1 MKSKKKIIIISV
13 SVVFVICAIMAAI
26 LLYIIKMDMRVRN
39 LTDLDN
45 WETSIKYSMLS
56 DKLKE
61 VISEEEFNDRT
72 DEGKYNMYR
81 KLEGL
86 ELETTDKDTPST
98 DWWKTPPCDSVET
111 DAGKFLVEYRI
122 DFKVHLN
129 RIEVINFVTYIYSH
143 EEFFSD

>member
-1 MKSKKKIIIISV
+1 MKSKKKIIIISAF
-13 SVVFVICAIMAAI
+13 FVIFAIIAAI
-26 LLYIIKMDMRVRN
+26 PLYIKMDMRVRN
-39 LTDLDN
+39 LTSLDN
-45 WETSIKYSMLS
+45 WETNIKYSMLS
-56 DKLKE
+56 AKLKK

-86 ELETTDKDTPST
+86 ELETIDKDTPST
-98 DWWKTPPCDSVET
+98 DWWKTPPCDAVET
-111 DAGKFLVEYRI
+111 DVGKFWVEYRI

-129 RIEVINFVTYIYSH
+129 RIEVINFVTYIHSY